1 MMRTPG
7 LLGLGLCAM
16 TFGHVALAQD
26 ALQLRC
32 PGSGVATDI
41 ENNTVVGRDSDH
53 NRSTAVVQTHK
64 TRPFDG
70 AVELKIE
77 MGGAKIR
84 IPPGMYPSIYLSDRS
99 AWLPVRKISMDERE
113 IKGEFKIVIGNS
125 PDFRIDRV
133 TGEIT
138 VGDSS
143 VNFTGACEKV
153 DTEAAP
159 KF

>member
-1 MMRTPG
+1 MRILR
-7 LLGLGLCAM
+7 LLALGLCVM
-16 TFGHVALAQD
+16 TFGDVVLGAD
-26 ALQLRC
+26 ALQLHC

-53 NRSTAVVQTHK
+53 NRSTGVVQTHK
-64 TRPFDG
+64 TRPFEG
-70 AVELKIE
+70 VVELKIE

-84 IPPGMYPSIYLSDRS
+84 IPPGMYPSVYVSDKTD
-99 AWLPVRKISMDERE
+99 WLQVKEISMDERE
-113 IKGEFKIVIGNS
+113 IRGNFKITILS
-125 PDFRIDRV
+125 KPDFRIDRV

-138 VGDSS
+138 VSDSS
-143 VNFTGACEKV
+143 VNFTGSCEKV

>member
-16 TFGHVALAQD
+16 TFGQVALAAD
-26 ALQLRC
+26 TLQLHC

-64 TRPFDG
+64 TRPFEG
-70 AVELKIE
+70 AVEVSIE

-99 AWLPVRKISMDERE
+99 AWLQVKKISMDERE
-113 IKGEFKIVIGNS
+113 IKGEFRIVLGTS

-138 VGDSS
+138 ISDSS
-143 VNFTGACEKV
+143 VNFTGSCEKV